1 MAEHPTL
8 EARLRAA
15 FGDGAG
21 VGAGAGAGVG
31 TGAGAGMAGSHG
43 PRTDPDAARASVLS
57 GIRQRRARRLRAAG
71 GAVVAIAALGVALP
85 LVLVGSGVAPPGPH
99 APESAA
105 LGLSPTSTPPRF
117 GLLAPVAVPG
127 SHTRSTPASTGRCL
141 VGTAAVTPCGDLV
154 AGPGADQA
162 GATNS
167 SATGSSAAG
176 SATGS
181 IAAGSATEYRAAA
194 APAPAALH
202 VRVGGLFEVTLPRL
216 TGRRTWS
223 TPRLAETYHGTGT
236 PLEVRHSPRTRVP
249 RAGWQGFVVRATA
262 AGTFELDARAQAPTT
277 AQGPPSGVRPRA
289 TWTLEVEV
297 TGK

>member
-1 MAEHPTL
+1 
-8 EARLRAA
+8 
-15 FGDGAG
+15 
-21 VGAGAGAGVG
+21 
-31 TGAGAGMAGSHG
+31 
-43 PRTDPDAARASVLS
+43 RTDPAAARASVLS

-71 GAVVAIAALGVALP
+71 GAVVAIAALGIALP

>member
-21 VGAGAGAGVG
+21 V
-31 TGAGAGMAGSHG
+31 GAGAGMAGSHG

-236 PLEVRHSPRTRVP
+236 PLEVRRSPRTRVP

>member
-21 VGAGAGAGVG
+21 V
-31 TGAGAGMAGSHG
+31 GAGAGMAGSHG

-71 GAVVAIAALGVALP
+71 GAVVAIAALGIALP

-236 PLEVRHSPRTRVP
+236 PLEVRRSPRTRVP

>member
-1 MAEHPTL
+1 
-8 EARLRAA
+8 
-15 FGDGAG
+15 
-21 VGAGAGAGVG
+21 
-31 TGAGAGMAGSHG
+31 MAGSHG

-71 GAVVAIAALGVALP
+71 GAVVAIAALGIALP

-127 SHTRSTPASTGRCL
+127 THTRSTPASTGRCL

-154 AGPGADQA
+154 AGPGVDQA

-167 SATGSSAAG
+167 SAI
-176 SATGS
+176 GS

-236 PLEVRHSPRTRVP
+236 PLEVRRSPRTRVP

>member
-21 VGAGAGAGVG
+21 V
-31 TGAGAGMAGSHG
+31 GAGAGMAGSHG

-71 GAVVAIAALGVALP
+71 GAVVAIAALGIALP

-141 VGTAAVTPCGDLV
+141 VGTTAVTPCGDLV

-194 APAPAALH
+194 APAPPPLH

>member
-21 VGAGAGAGVG
+21 VGA
-31 TGAGAGMAGSHG
+31 GAGAGMAGSHG

-127 SHTRSTPASTGRCL
+127 TQTRSTPASTGRCL

-154 AGPGADQA
+154 AGPGVDQA

-167 SATGSSAAG
+167 SAI
-176 SATGS
+176 GS

-236 PLEVRHSPRTRVP
+236 PLEVRRSPRTRVP